1 MITIVKCCGE
11 RRLKDDEL
19 GEFMKALRECEVPL
33 DRKERQLLK
42 KLFITMIRFKEGG
55 VQA

>member
-1 MITIVKCCGE
+1 VITIVKCCGE